1 MDIEYFR
8 NFIMMVDS
16 QTLTEAAKR
25 LNMVQPAL
33 SAQLKQIE
41 TNYKADLIITHR
53 GGRRIELTE
62 AGQLFY
68 RRAKDIV
75 RLADELKHEVQGV
88 AQGEEGTLRISITPG
103 AVNGFID
110 TYLQPFT
117 KENPQFRSIFSEGN
131 VDQQAEALLNGVSDI
146 GVMNE
151 PIPRGYLFELLTIR
165 YRSLSAVM
173 SNQQQWLKKP
183 LQPLTI
189 EDLAG
194 VPLCVTRSLATRL
207 ESFFRERGL
216 HQDISAV
223 CSTNLFAMHWARRN
237 MGIAVIMGEPDED
250 TGIGLTTM
258 PIATEEIM
266 GAEHI
271 YTVKDRKLTT
281 IAQKFCD
288 FIRERN

>member
-1 MDIEYFR
+1 M
-8 NFIMMVDS
+8 
-16 QTLTEAAKR
+16 
-25 LNMVQPAL
+25 
-33 SAQLKQIE
+33 
-41 TNYKADLIITHR
+41 
-53 GGRRIELTE
+53 
-62 AGQLFY
+62 
-68 RRAKDIV
+68 
-75 RLADELKHEVQGV
+75 
-88 AQGEEGTLRISITPG
+88 
-103 AVNGFID
+103 
-110 TYLQPFT
+110 
-117 KENPQFRSIFSEGN
+117 
-131 VDQQAEALLNGVSDI
+131 DQQAETLLNGVSDI

-194 VPLCVTRSLATRL
+194 VPLCVTRSLAPRL

-216 HQDISAV
+216 HQDIRVV

-237 MGIAVIMGEPDED
+237 MGIAVIMGEPEED
-250 TGIGLTTM
+250 AGIGLTTM

-271 YTVKDRKLTT
+271 YTQNETFPFMMIRIADVAKFWSQIPAAVAGALNVAVTLPEGATETYRVTATDGRSRVEPTKDAADVTTDIHGDRKSVV
-281 IAQKFCD
+281 
-288 FIRERN
+288 

>member
-1 MDIEYFR
+1 M
-8 NFIMMVDS
+8 
-16 QTLTEAAKR
+16 
-25 LNMVQPAL
+25 
-33 SAQLKQIE
+33 
-41 TNYKADLIITHR
+41 
-53 GGRRIELTE
+53 
-62 AGQLFY
+62 
-68 RRAKDIV
+68 
-75 RLADELKHEVQGV
+75 
-88 AQGEEGTLRISITPG
+88 
-103 AVNGFID
+103 
-110 TYLQPFT
+110 
-117 KENPQFRSIFSEGN
+117 
-131 VDQQAEALLNGVSDI
+131 
-146 GVMNE
+146 
-151 PIPRGYLFELLTIR
+151 
-165 YRSLSAVM
+165 
-173 SNQQQWLKKP
+173 
-183 LQPLTI
+183 TI

-194 VPLCVTRSLATRL
+194 VPLCVTRSLAPRL

-216 HQDISAV
+216 HQDIRAV